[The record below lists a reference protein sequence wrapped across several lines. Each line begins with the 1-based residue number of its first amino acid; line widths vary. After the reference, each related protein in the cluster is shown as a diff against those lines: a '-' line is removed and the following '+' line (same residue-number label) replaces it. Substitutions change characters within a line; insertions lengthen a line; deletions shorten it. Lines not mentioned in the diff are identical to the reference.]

1 VLRSAADAEEVV
13 MDTLV
18 TAWEKA
24 GSLRDADALKPW
36 LMRIATRQA
45 LSRVRDARPSEPLP
59 NAALRSF
66 DPIAPISDR
75 LSLVTALQALPPRMR
90 AAVALHY
97 YADLDVDAVAT
108 ALSRSRNTVKSELRL
123 GLARLRRALDDE
135 IPLSAP
141 REQTDAT

>member
-1 VLRSAADAEEVV
+1 VLHSTADAEEVV
-13 MDTLV
+13 MDTMV

-24 GSLRDADALKPW
+24 GSLRDAEALKPW
-36 LMRIATRQA
+36 LMRIATRHA

-59 NAALRSF
+59 DADPRSF

-75 LSLVTALQALPPRMR
+75 LSLVTAVQTLPPRMR

-123 GLARLRRALDDE
+123 GLVRLRQALGEE
-135 IPLSAP
+135 IPHSAP